1 MQTPRGF
8 QEMVC
13 CPYYI
18 KCGFKPVLLKSC
30 ESGDSCKHRRNQAAG
45 IWVTANS
52 GKSIKHCFDCKSI
65 LSRADRKTKQAGV
78 HRCDGD
84 KPHTFLRGPWQS
96 IPMLTYQSSY
106 LIQLLALG
114 SSTFGVV
121 CVFLVLG
128 SFWFGGKEKIQR
140 GAKMVCIFPNQKEMK
155 HCV

>member
-84 KPHTFLRGPWQS
+84 KPHFLTW
-96 IPMLTYQSSY
+96 PMTIYSDAHLSVVISDTTLS
-106 LIQLLALG
+106 
-114 SSTFGVV
+114 FGKFYIWGGL
-121 CVFLVLG
+121 CVFGIRFFLV
-128 SFWFGGKEKIQR
+128 WWKGKNSER
-140 GAKMVCIFPNQKEMK
+140 G
-155 HCV
+155 